1 MTNLIDDNMVWRAI
15 NKWEENAP
23 ISLLLNIH
31 ALKEHMVKEYG
42 IQLSSAIGGR
52 IEVVD
57 EKKYTMFILR
67 YS

>member
-1 MTNLIDDNMVWRAI
+1 
-15 NKWEENAP
+15 
-23 ISLLLNIH
+23 
-31 ALKEHMVKEYG
+31 MVKEYG